1 MIFAQKGPVNT
12 EQTLQLAVQRGRELG
27 IRHYVVASNTG
38 KTAQQLLDL
47 GVSVVCVTHH
57 TGFRSPGEQEMAPE
71 VRQELENKGAKV
83 LTTTHLFGG
92 IDRGVENKFGGTY
105 PGGLVAATLRMLGQ
119 GVKVGVEIAV
129 MALDAGL
136 IPTEDIVAIGGT
148 AAGRYSSGYTAGHAK
163 DFLHALKRL
172 FVNLLKSKKY
182 SGKPFAAY
190 TGINLCRF
198 EMGKN

>member
-136 IPTEDIVAIGGT
+136 IPYGEDIVAIGGPGRGADT
-148 AAGRYSSGYTAGHAK
+148 ALVIQPAHAK
-163 DFLHALKRL
+163 DFFATCIKEIIC
-172 FVNLLKSKKY
+172 
-182 SGKPFAAY
+182 KPA
-190 TGINLCRF
+190 
-198 EMGKN
+198 

>member
-1 MIFAQKGPVNT
+1 MIFKKRGPVNT
-12 EQTLQLAVQRGRELG
+12 EQALQLAVERGRELG
-27 IRHYVVASNTG
+27 IRHYVVASNSG

-47 GVSVVCVTHH
+47 AVPVVCVTHH
-57 TGFRSPGEQEMAPE
+57 TGFRNPGEQEMDAE
-71 VRQELENKGAKV
+71 VRKKLEARGVKV

-136 IPTEDIVAIGGT
+136 IPHDEDIVAIGGSGAGADT
-148 AAGRYSSGYTAGHAK
+148 AMVLRTAHAK
-163 DFLHALKRL
+163 DFFNTRIKEIIC
-172 FVNLLKSKKY
+172 
-182 SGKPFAAY
+182 KPA
-190 TGINLCRF
+190 
-198 EMGKN
+198 